1 MQLDSVKI
9 RNISIFILNDHT
21 IMFMNSLQHPKKKVR
36 LTGWTVFWIKYET
49 VQSIGKHRE
58 NLPLMYN

>member
-36 LTGWTVFWIKYET
+36 LNRILNQIWNG
-49 VQSIGKHRE
+49 SINR
-58 NLPLMYN
+58 